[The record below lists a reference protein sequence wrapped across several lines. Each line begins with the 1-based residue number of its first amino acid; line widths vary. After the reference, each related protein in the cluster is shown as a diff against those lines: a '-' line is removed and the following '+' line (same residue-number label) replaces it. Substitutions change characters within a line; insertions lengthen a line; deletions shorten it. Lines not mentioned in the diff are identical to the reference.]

1 MSAAP
6 QSFRA
11 DWRGIGLTINWK
23 PDYFSMAT
31 GDGAYAVAHL
41 EIIADGRVMLPV
53 TETGY
58 RSHFIQKEAIEAEG
72 GPVAYAL
79 AWLDHEAAS
88 PSWKRREAAARQL
101 SLF

>member
-1 MSAAP
+1 MNAAP

-11 DWRGIGLTINWK
+11 TWRGIGLTINWVEE
-23 PDYFSMAT
+23 YFAL
-31 GDGAYAVAHL
+31 GDGSYAVAHL
-41 EIIADGRVMLPV
+41 EILADGRAPLPV

-58 RSHFIQKEAIEAEG
+58 RSHFIQRELVEAEG

-79 AWLDHEAAS
+79 AWLDHEAAK
-88 PSWKRREAAARQL
+88 PAWKQREAALRQL

>member
-1 MSAAP
+1 MKTAP

-11 DWRGIGLTINWK
+11 EWRGIGLTINWVEA
-23 PDYFSMAT
+23 YFSI
-31 GDGAYAVAHL
+31 GDGAVAHL
-41 EIIADGRVMLPV
+41 EIIADGRAMLPV

-58 RSHFIQKEAIEAEG
+58 KSHFIDREAVEAEG

-79 AWLDHEAAS
+79 AWLNFEAAK
-88 PSWKRREAAARQL
+88 PAWKASEAAARQF